1 MKNISIVIPS
11 LDPDEKLVEVVGGL
25 AAAGFGDI
33 VIVNDGSAAE
43 TLRFYDEALAFGG
56 VTLLAHEVNMGKG
69 SALKTA
75 IKWLIENRPGI
86 AGAVTAD
93 SDGQHTVEDITSVA
107 QELAAHPDSI
117 VIGCRDFDSK
127 NVPARS
133 RFGNKATRAVLRMS
147 TGLRLTDTQ
156 TGLRG
161 LPSCRF
167 AELLEIEGER
177 YEFEMNAL
185 VYAGKKGV
193 PIREVPIKT
202 VYINGNVSSKFR
214 VVADSLRI
222 YRVFAFTLN
231 SVISTLFELCIFTL
245 LNWLLDMTGITI
257 SIKLLIATVIA
268 RVCSSIVNYTINKK
282 AVFRSGGKASMRRY
296 YTMWLCQM
304 GASYGLVYLF
314 VDLTGA
320 KGLLKTVVK
329 MAVDTTLFF
338 VGYFVQKNWVF
349 RDDDKPKR

>member
-1 MKNISIVIPS
+1 MKNVSVIIPS
-11 LDPDEKLVEVVGGL
+11 LDPDEKLVEVVRGL
-25 AAAGFGDI
+25 VSAGFEDI
-33 VIVNDGSAAE
+33 IIINDGSAAE
-43 TLRFYDEALAFGG
+43 RMHFYDEAAACGN
-56 VTLLAHEVNMGKG
+56 VTLLTHEENRGKG
-69 SALKTA
+69 RALKTA
-75 IKWLIENRPGI
+75 LAWLAENRPEI
-86 AGAVTAD
+86 VGAVTAD
-93 SDGQHTVEDITSVA
+93 SDGQHTPEDITAVA
-107 QELAAHPDSI
+107 NELSAHPDSI
-117 VIGCRDFDSK
+117 IMGCRDFDSAD
-127 NVPARS
+127 VPARS
-133 RFGNKATRAVLRMS
+133 RFGNKATRTVLRMS

-161 LPSCRF
+161 LPACRF
-167 AELLEIEGER
+167 AELLDIDGER

-202 VYINGNVSSKFR
+202 VYINGNVGSKFR

-231 SVISTLFELCIFTL
+231 SVLSTLLELAIFSL
-245 LNWLLDMTGITI
+245 LNWLLDTTGVPT
-257 SIKLLIATVIA
+257 SVKLLISTVVS
-268 RVCSSIVNYTINKK
+268 RVCSSILNYNINKK

-304 GASYGLVYLF
+304 GASYGFVYLF
-314 VDLTGA
+314 VRLTGA
-320 KGLLKTVVK
+320 TGLLKTVVK

-349 RDDDKPKR
+349 KEDDK

>member
-1 MKNISIVIPS
+1 MKNVSVIIPS
-11 LDPDEKLVEVVGGL
+11 LDPDEKLVEVVRGL
-25 AAAGFGDI
+25 TAAGFDDI
-33 VIVNDGSAAE
+33 IIVNDGSAPE
-43 TLRFYDEALAFGG
+43 RLRYFDEAAACGG
-56 VTLLAHEVNMGKG
+56 VTLLTHDENKGKG
-69 SALKTA
+69 RALKTA
-75 IKWLIENRPGI
+75 LAWLAENRPAI
-86 AGAVTAD
+86 VGAVTAD
-93 SDGQHTVEDITSVA
+93 SDGQHTPEDITAVA
-107 QELAAHPDSI
+107 NELSAHPDS
-117 VIGCRDFDSK
+117 VVMGCRDFDAA

-133 RFGNKATRAVLRMS
+133 RFGNKATRTVLRMS

-161 LPSCRF
+161 LPACRF
-167 AELLEIEGER
+167 AELLEIDGER

-202 VYINGNVSSKFR
+202 VYINGNVGSKFR

-231 SVISTLFELCIFTL
+231 SVLSTLLELAIFTL
-245 LNWLLDMTGITI
+245 LNWLLDMTGVPT
-257 SIKLLIATVIA
+257 SVKLLISTVVSRI
-268 RVCSSIVNYTINKK
+268 CSSIVNYTINKK
-282 AVFRSGGKASMRRY
+282 AVFRGGGKASIRRY

-314 VDLTGA
+314 VKLTA
-320 KGLLKTVVK
+320 ATGLLKTVVK

-349 RDDDKPKR
+349 KDDDK

>member
-1 MKNISIVIPS
+1 MKNVSVIIPS
-11 LDPDEKLVEVVGGL
+11 LDPDEKLVEVVRGL
-25 AAAGFGDI
+25 TAAGFDDI
-33 VIVNDGSAAE
+33 IIVNDGSAPE
-43 TLRFYDEALAFGG
+43 RLHYFDEAAACGG
-56 VTLLAHEVNMGKG
+56 VTLLTHDENKGKG
-69 SALKTA
+69 RALKTA
-75 IKWLIENRPGI
+75 LAWLAENRPAI
-86 AGAVTAD
+86 VGAVTAD
-93 SDGQHTVEDITSVA
+93 SDGQHTPEDITAVA
-107 QELAAHPDSI
+107 NELSAHPDS
-117 VIGCRDFDSK
+117 VVMGCRDFDAA

-133 RFGNKATRAVLRMS
+133 RFGNKATRTVLRMS

-161 LPSCRF
+161 LPACRF
-167 AELLEIEGER
+167 AELLEIDGER

-202 VYINGNVSSKFR
+202 VYINGNVGSKFR

-231 SVISTLFELCIFTL
+231 SVLSTLLELAIFTL
-245 LNWLLDMTGITI
+245 LNWLLDMTGVPT
-257 SIKLLIATVIA
+257 SVKLLISTVVSRI
-268 RVCSSIVNYTINKK
+268 CSSIVNYTINKK
-282 AVFRSGGKASMRRY
+282 AVFRSGGKASIRRY

-314 VDLTGA
+314 VKLTA
-320 KGLLKTVVK
+320 ATGLLKTVVK

-349 RDDDKPKR
+349 KDDDK